1 MTQRRNGFTLLE
13 LIVFITVVA
22 ILAAIAL
29 PRYAAMQRD
38 ARVAKMQAIYG
49 ALRSSVA
56 IARARCELDQTNAT
70 SARCTPVAGEVFMD
84 GVWVD
89 MQTTYPAP
97 TLSGIVAAARIDP
110 LADELKLLNPGPS
123 SLVLQAQ
130 GAAESGACQISYVLT
145 PGEKTAPLLTL
156 QTLGC

>member
-1 MTQRRNGFTLLE
+1 MTKRRDGFTLIE
-13 LIVFITVVA
+13 LIIFITVLA

-29 PRYAAMQRD
+29 PRYNAMQRD

-56 IARARCELDQTNAT
+56 IARARCELDQTNNT
-70 SARCTPVAGEVFMD
+70 QARCTSVAGVVFMD

-89 MQTTYPAP
+89 MQNTYPAP
-97 TLSGIVAAARIDP
+97 TLSGIVAAAQIDP
-110 LADELKLLNPGPS
+110 LADGLNLLTLAAS
-123 SLVLQAQ
+123 SLVLQAK
-130 GAAESGACQISYVLT
+130 GANEPSACQITYAIT